1 VRNGGLTD
9 IFEINS
15 HFVTLLIGPRA
26 AFDTYLRPLAVSE
39 DEVRQRLLQMLS
51 VSSSTQGLRSF
62 WHRWGLGYGSDYMSD
77 WMLIDR
83 VAKASQG
90 PLAVIVLPSIEEQAE
105 PSIEEQVEAA
115 FAPGAKFSVGDLK
128 SISRSRVTSSGRQIK
143 SLDVLSLTPL
153 QRQAAAKIHGQIMPP
168 ALQQVWQNTVNA
180 REQAGLARIQYLLLT
195 GRRDE
200 AVALARETVFANH
213 RNRFWAA
220 VRRDTSSREWFED
233 TGMVF
238 PPSKRGPPVYL
249 DPSTGA
255 VLDFMSIEHSNRLAD
270 NPLRCV
276 DPTNLQFVL
285 GDENSYFLEWIRNN
299 DPFQKH

>member
-1 VRNGGLTD
+1 VRDGSGLTD

-15 HFVTLLIGPRA
+15 HFLTLLIGPRA
-26 AFDTYLRPLAVSE
+26 AFDTYLRPLAMSE
-39 DEVRQRLLQMLS
+39 DEVRQRLRQMLS
-51 VSSSTQGLRSF
+51 VSGSTQGLRSF
-62 WHRWGLGYGSDYMSD
+62 WHRWGLSYGSDYMSD
-77 WMLIDR
+77 WMLINR

-90 PLAVIVLPSIEEQAE
+90 PLAVLVL

-115 FAPGAKFSVGDLK
+115 FASGARFSVGDLK
-128 SISRSRVTSSGRQIK
+128 SISRSRVTSSGRQIT

-220 VRRDTSSREWFED
+220 VRRDASSRRWFED

-255 VLDFMSIEHSNRLAD
+255 VLEFMSIEHSNRLAD
-270 NPLRCV
+270 DPLRCV